1 MLRNYLLPILEKKF
15 IEAGIMSHKI
25 FISYPVVDVKRFLNR
40 SENQE
45 GVMNVGAAIPKK
57 T

>member
-25 FISYPVVDVKRFLNR
+25 FTSYPVVDVKRFLNR